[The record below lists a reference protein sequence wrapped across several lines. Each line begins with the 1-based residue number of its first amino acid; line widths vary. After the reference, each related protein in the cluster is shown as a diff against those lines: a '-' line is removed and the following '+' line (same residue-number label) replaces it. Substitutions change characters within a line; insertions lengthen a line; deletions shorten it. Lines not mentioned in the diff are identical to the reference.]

1 MIDEGNV
8 GSNGMISEFFESE
21 SDGRFDLVVIGD
33 VFELVLSLFDDTE
46 LQRGVEIVN
55 ELHPLHQYRLH
66 PQLIGRERRGG
77 AD

>member
-21 SDGRFDLVVIGD
+21 SDGRFDLVVIGH

-46 LQRGVEIVN
+46 LQRGVEIVD
-55 ELHPLHQYRLH
+55 ELHPLHQCRLH
-66 PQLIGRERRGG
+66 RRLIRRGRRGG
-77 AD
+77 ED